1 MKETQNIEWKL
12 SWRDEYLK
20 WICGFANAEGGTLVI
35 GKNDKGELVGVANA
49 KRLLEEIPNKVR
61 DILGVVVAVN
71 LHTQDGRDWL
81 EIVVNAYPSPISY
94 RGEYHLRSGSTK
106 QELKGAALD
115 RFLLRKLG
123 RHWDGVPVPHVT
135 MQDLEPRALAAF
147 RKMAIKSGRLSAES
161 LTESDAVLIEKLHL
175 TEGHYLKRAATL
187 LFHSDPEKFTTG
199 ACIKMGFFRTDSDLL
214 YHDVI
219 EGDLLTQAEK
229 TLDVLLTKYLRA
241 GISYQGTQRLE
252 RFPVPEPALREA
264 IINAIAHKDYG
275 ALIPTQ
281 ISVYDHKLIIWNAGQ
296 LPPDWSLARLMTKHP
311 SQPANPDIAH
321 TLFLAGKIEAWGRGI
336 DLIRHT
342 CAAYGSPEPQFACDS
357 AGFWV
362 EFPFLKV
369 DDAPNAAELVSEN
382 GLGNGL
388 GDSTP
393 SRLLLLIKTRPTITL
408 VEMSQQLGVS
418 TTAIEK
424 SIKRLKAKGLLQRV
438 GSTRSGNWVVSKE
451 LK

>member
-1 MKETQNIEWKL
+1 MTL
-12 SWRDEYLK
+12 SSIRSAL
-20 WICGFANAEGGTLVI
+20 
-35 GKNDKGELVGVANA
+35 
-49 KRLLEEIPNKVR
+49 R
-61 DILGVVVAVN
+61 
-71 LHTQDGRDWL
+71 
-81 EIVVNAYPSPISY
+81 PSIWP
-94 RGEYHLRSGSTK
+94 
-106 QELKGAALD
+106 Q
-115 RFLLRKLG
+115 
-123 RHWDGVPVPHVT
+123 
-135 MQDLEPRALAAF
+135 
-147 RKMAIKSGRLSAES
+147 
-161 LTESDAVLIEKLHL
+161 HL

-199 ACIKMGFFRTDSDLL
+199 ACIKIGFFRTDSDLL

-229 TLDVLLTKYLRA
+229 TIDVLLTKYLRA

-264 IINAIAHKDYG
+264 LINAIAHKDYG

-438 GSTRSGNWVVSKE
+438 GSTRSGHWVVSKE